1 MQKSSNI
8 WYHLLAV
15 LTVSIW
21 GTTYVSTSI
30 LLHGGMNADE
40 QGLSPLQIYTLRS
53 IIAYVG
59 LLIVCHKQLKSENW
73 RDELLFV
80 VLGLT
85 GGTIYYLCENTAVGL
100 TEVSNVSLI
109 VASIPVATM
118 FLSAAIYKTRLKST
132 MIVGAFLALTGI
144 ACVIFADGAKWGG
157 GLQSFLGDLLA
168 FGAVV
173 SWSIYSI
180 IIPKLLSR
188 YTTLFITRKV
198 FFYGMCSVL
207 IVLAVSDLPLLPIEV
222 LSRPL
227 VLTNLLYLG
236 LIASLFCFWAFNIVM
251 GRLGVVVTNNY
262 GYLTPVVTFVSA
274 IVVLGDKFTVIGAI
288 GVVVTLVGLYIA
300 QRTK

>member
-1 MQKSSNI
+1 M
-8 WYHLLAV
+8 
-15 LTVSIW
+15 
-21 GTTYVSTSI
+21 
-30 LLHGGMNADE
+30 
-40 QGLSPLQIYTLRS
+40 
-53 IIAYVG
+53 
-59 LLIVCHKQLKSENW
+59 
-73 RDELLFV
+73 
-80 VLGLT
+80 
-85 GGTIYYLCENTAVGL
+85 
-100 TEVSNVSLI
+100 
-109 VASIPVATM
+109 
-118 FLSAAIYKTRLKST
+118 
-132 MIVGAFLALTGI
+132 
-144 ACVIFADGAKWGG
+144 
-157 GLQSFLGDLLA
+157 
-168 FGAVV
+168 
-173 SWSIYSI
+173 
-180 IIPKLLSR
+180 SR

-207 IVLAVSDLPLLPIEV
+207 IVLAISDLPLLPIEV